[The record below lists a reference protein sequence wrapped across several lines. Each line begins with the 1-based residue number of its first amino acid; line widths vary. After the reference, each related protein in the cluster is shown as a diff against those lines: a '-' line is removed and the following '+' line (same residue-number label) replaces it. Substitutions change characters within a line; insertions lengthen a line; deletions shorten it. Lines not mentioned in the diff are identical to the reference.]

1 MRLHGEEARK
11 FVKDVKAGLSD
22 VDLMKKYNISAKGL
36 VFLKKK
42 AFDLIRQVDSE
53 KKKPSIKIGVK
64 EILSDLRAG
73 MDDDSMMEKYKLSA
87 RQLQRVF
94 RKLIDAGYVSAM
106 ELSKRLCITKS
117 QVSEALAEVEGAVN
131 ELE

>member
-1 MRLHGEEARK
+1 MRLHGEEARQ
-11 FVKDVKAGLSD
+11 FVRDVKAGVSD

-42 AFDLIRQVDSE
+42 AIELIREVNPDGR
-53 KKKPSIKIGVK
+53 KPSIKIGVS
-64 EILSDLRAG
+64 EILRDLKAG
-73 MDDDSMMEKYKLSA
+73 MDDDSMMEKYKVSA

-94 RKLIDAGYVSAM
+94 RKLIDAGYVNAM

-117 QVSEALAEVEGAVN
+117 QVTEALAEVENAVN